1 MRSLKSGG
9 KLQRN
14 TFPKEL
20 EKILAQHRANDKKYI
35 YKLEVY
41 WKAFLAFICGSPKSM
56 KTSWQDEENEA
67 GPNETAQEEEVQVE
81 EPLIHKGKG

>member
-1 MRSLKSGG
+1 
-9 KLQRN
+9 
-14 TFPKEL
+14 
-20 EKILAQHRANDKKYI
+20 
-35 YKLEVY
+35 
-41 WKAFLAFICGSPKSM
+41 M